1 MDARGIPKQLVA
13 GVAVAIMLTGTVVA
27 GPLQDGMD
35 AYSRG
40 EYDQALRL
48 WKPLADEGLAV
59 AQYNVG
65 VMHATGRGVPRD
77 YSEAMKWYRMAAD
90 QGHASGQFNLGLIYA
105 DGHGVAQDFAKAAEW
120 YRKAAEQ
127 CHADAKYNLGSMHF
141 YGRGVLQDYVLAHM
155 WFNLAASRGHEE
167 AVKGRD
173 IVSHRMTHDQI
184 AEAQRLAREWQP
196 MAERR

>member
-1 MDARGIPKQLVA
+1 MPKQLVA
-13 GVAVAIMLTGTVVA
+13 GVAVAIMLTGAAVA

-40 EYDQALRL
+40 EYDEALRL
-48 WKPLADEGLAV
+48 WKPLADEGLAA

-90 QGHASGQFNLGLIYA
+90 QGNASGQFNLGLLYA
-105 DGHGVAQDFAKAAEW
+105 SGRGVAQDYAEAVEW

-127 CHADAKYNLGSMHF
+127 CHADAKYNLGVMHF
-141 YGRGVLQDYVLAHM
+141 HGRGVLQDYVLAHL

-167 AVKGRD
+167 AVKARD
-173 IVSHRMTHDQI
+173 TVSDRMTSSQL
-184 AEAQRLAREWQP
+184 AEAQRMAREWKP
-196 MAERR
+196 LAERQ